1 MPAAVSKNAHSTF
14 EWTAHKNAK
23 VDGGNRKRHGAINET
38 INGTSSLGTRSGGTR
53 IIPVSKWLIVMVHK
67 GRYLACDSRFVS
79 LVTLVLSR
87 LCL

>member
-1 MPAAVSKNAHSTF
+1 VPAAVSKNAHSTF

-67 GRYLACDSRFVS
+67 SPLRIGLWDPFQTA
-79 LVTLVLSR
+79 LSW
-87 LCL
+87 LIYGG